1 MKTEKSEIISFFKN
15 IIGIK
20 DKYALEQL
28 GIHSRKW
35 TLKAKGILLKENEKV
50 SEVSFLYQQGGVVKA
65 YYALDQEGKSRIH
78 CFAHLPGE
86 PVTGIANLD
95 RSMVSLL
102 TVEAVRDCELI
113 STSVDCLRD
122 LAQNCQEIAL
132 A

>member
-86 PVTGIANLD
+86 PAGHQAH
-95 RSMVSLL
+95 RS
-102 TVEAVRDCELI
+102 C
-113 STSVDCLRD
+113 
-122 LAQNCQEIAL
+122 CQ
-132 A
+132 